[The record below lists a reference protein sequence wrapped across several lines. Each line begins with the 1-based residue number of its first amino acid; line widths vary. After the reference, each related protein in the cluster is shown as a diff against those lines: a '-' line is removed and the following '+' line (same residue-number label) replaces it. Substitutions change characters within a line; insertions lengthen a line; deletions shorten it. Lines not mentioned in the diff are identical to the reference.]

1 MRSRKS
7 KRAPPPP
14 KVSTPF
20 TTNQNDGSGGLI
32 FAVSPILSSEQ
43 LDSTHVEKNA
53 KNEEN
58 TTRKQQQNLD
68 DDKNLDDDNLPHQNK
83 SAAGRWK
90 RRKGKAPSR
99 PIPERRIV
107 KSLPLSEIKREL
119 DTIEIQQQGLEKQGV
134 RLEQIIR
141 EKCEG
146 PDDTG
151 ESTDQVPIDVEDM
164 ILQLFELVN
173 EKNELFRR
181 QTELMYLRRQQ
192 RLEEEYA
199 DVEYQIRC
207 LLLEPDSN
215 KSDYDKL
222 KEEILLSRLVEIV
235 ERRNEIVEC
244 LEMDR
249 KREAE
254 EDNSISS
261 QLNLYAA
268 KRDGDKDVSREGEKK
283 EKKKKLKKLN
293 KLISTFKH
301 KKEKDRST

>member
-7 KRAPPPP
+7 KRAPLPPTTI
-14 KVSTPF
+14 STPF
-20 TTNQNDGSGGLI
+20 TTNQNEGLP

-43 LDSTHVEKNA
+43 LSSAHVEKNA

-58 TTRKQQQNLD
+58 KSRKQQQDLD
-68 DDKNLDDDNLPHQNK
+68 DDQNPDDDNLPHHNK
-83 SAAGRWK
+83 STAGRWK

-146 PDDTG
+146 PEVTT
-151 ESTDQVPIDVEDM
+151 ESVADQVPIDVEDM

-261 QLNLYAA
+261 QLNLYTA
-268 KRDGDKDVSREGEKK
+268 KRDGDKDLSREGEKK

-293 KLISTFKH
+293 KLISPFKH